1 MSLLRSTESHV
12 PVAEGARRSPHMAK
26 RMLVM
31 LLGMALFVSGIGFVK
46 YRQIQ
51 LAIAQAS
58 SFQPP
63 PEAVTTLVASEVE
76 WSDSLNAIGTVT
88 AVRGVTVSAD
98 LPGIVQS
105 ITFDSGRAVAQ
116 GEVLVQLDTRQE
128 QAQLAAAE
136 AQREL

>member
-1 MSLLRSTESHV
+1 MSLLRPTEPSV
-12 PVAEGARRSPHMAK
+12 VVEGERRSPRMAK

-31 LLGMALFVSGIGFVK
+31 LLGMAAFVSAVGFVK
-46 YRQIQ
+46 YRQVR

-63 PEAVTTLVASEVE
+63 PEAVTTLVAREVE

-98 LPGIVQS
+98 LP
-105 ITFDSGRAVAQ
+105 
-116 GEVLVQLDTRQE
+116 
-128 QAQLAAAE
+128 
-136 AQREL
+136 